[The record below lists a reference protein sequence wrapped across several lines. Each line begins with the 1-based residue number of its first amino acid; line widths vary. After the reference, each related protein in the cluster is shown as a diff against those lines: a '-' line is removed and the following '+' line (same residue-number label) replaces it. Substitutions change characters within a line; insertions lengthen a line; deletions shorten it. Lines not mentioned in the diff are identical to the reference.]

1 MKWVQTIILALCAL
15 ITVLPVALGVLETA
29 SWASFL
35 TLWWLWFALIV
46 MTKNLS
52 RPWNLVARVSWTS
65 GLALLLGIYWW
76 QTMNPGLSID
86 WFNDGTA
93 VQPSLS
99 WYVYGAVAGT
109 GLMSWLWIQY
119 SQRSKQVSRSWWTV
133 GVWFSFASLCLLLL
147 QTRGIDWMEQW
158 TFITSLML
166 SMLCL
171 GDGVW
176 LLWNWRRWNDEAAA
190 QSLIVNV
197 FFRKLNPV
205 SSVLDTLEE
214 LFGIDVQGTWIIQYV
229 RSMLE
234 PLLYG
239 LLLIGWLTTSLVMV
253 HPTEQGVRSTLG
265 VVESNVLNGGL
276 HFKLPWPLGAVQ
288 TVSTQR
294 IHQLSIGHL
303 EDPEELDEEDEGP
316 ESILWANQHA
326 SEEFLLLLGDGHDV
340 ISADGALEYRI
351 VDAHAYLFNGQNP
364 EEVLES
370 VVYQVLMEET
380 ASRTLEEALSEN
392 LSILAQAVTIRI
404 AEELEPYELGIEPLI
419 FTFTALHPPVSVAKA
434 YQEVVSAQI
443 DQLTKRYRA
452 EQYQLSSIPKE
463 RAVKLRKI
471 EKAKQV
477 SLTQQAAA
485 KGEAVGFEALRQT
498 VRGAQDLYRFRVRQ
512 DNLEESIAGRSLIVL
527 DHRLE
532 KQGAALWIQQ

>member
-1 MKWVQTIILALCAL
+1 MKWIQTITLLLCGLVTALPM
-15 ITVLPVALGVLETA
+15 VLGVLDIQ

-35 TLWWLWFALIV
+35 TLWWIWFALS
-46 MTKNLS
+46 L
-52 RPWNLVARVSWTS
+52 ATS
-65 GLALLLGIYWW
+65 GLSGRWGLITRLCLTGGLTSLLAGYWW
-76 QTMNPGLSID
+76 QGMNPGLSVD
-86 WFNDGTA
+86 WFSGDVA
-93 VQPSLS
+93 VVSASPWYLYGMLVGLS
-99 WYVYGAVAGT
+99 VI
-109 GLMSWLWIQY
+109 SWLWIQY
-119 SQRSKQVSRSWWTV
+119 SHRIKTVSRSLWNFGFW
-133 GVWFSFASLCLLLL
+133 
-147 QTRGIDWMEQW
+147 
-158 TFITSLML
+158 L
-166 SMLCL
+166 SMVSLSVLLFRDRGVDWTEAWTMTLSWLLSLLCL
-171 GDGVW
+171 GDCAWVFW
-176 LLWNWRRWNDEAAA
+176 QWRSWDERVAR
-190 QSLIVNV
+190 QSLLLNV
-197 FFRKLNPV
+197 FFRRINPI
-205 SSVLDTLEE
+205 SSVLDSLEE

-239 LLLIGWLTTSLVMV
+239 LIVVGWLTTSLVMV

-265 VVESNVLNGGL
+265 VVEQDVLDGGL
-276 HFKLPWPLGAVQ
+276 HLKWPWPLGSVQ

-294 IHQLSIGHL
+294 IHQLSIGHS
-303 EDPEELDEEDEGP
+303 EDPEELDDEGGP
-316 ESILWANQHA
+316 ESILWANQHV

-340 ISADGALEYRI
+340 ISADGTLEYRI

-392 LSILAQAVTIRI
+392 LSMLAQDVTVRI
-404 AEELEPYELGIEPLI
+404 TDEMQKYALGIEPLV

-463 RAVKLRKI
+463 RAEQLRQI
-471 EKAKQV
+471 EKSKQ
-477 SLTQQAAA
+477 SALTQLAAA

-512 DNLEESIAGRSLIVL
+512 DNLEKSIAGRSLIVL

-532 KQGAALWIQQ
+532 EQGAALWIQP